1 MKDYYKILEVNQ
13 DASEEHIRKSYRRLA
28 FKYHPDRNP
37 GDSSAEERFKEIAE
51 AYGVLTDPVKR
62 NEYDKWLRAG
72 PQERVAGRGFP
83 YSQEEIFQDLFRDP
97 RFRRVFQDLFGE
109 FERAGFRFDQRFFDK
124 VFFGGRGVFFGGVF
138 VWGPSGSGRL
148 KFGRP
153 RQRSHLDTRQ
163 TRRVKSPGFLQR
175 LGQKIGR
182 LLSGGQR
189 ALSHETQEVSVRP
202 QDLTYNLTLPFE
214 EAQQGT
220 WVTIAI
226 DRGQGNERLK
236 VRIPPGTRS
245 GTRLRLTGKGRH
257 HAPEN
262 GDLYLTVNLA

>member
-1 MKDYYKILEVNQ
+1 MKDYYKILEVDQ
-13 DASEEHIRKSYRRLA
+13 DASEEQIRKGYRRLA

-37 GDSSAEERFKEIAE
+37 GDLSAEERFKEIAE

-62 NEYDKWLRAG
+62 NEYDKGLRVG
-72 PQERVAGRGFP
+72 PQERVAGQGFP

-124 VFFGGRGVFFGGVF
+124 VFFGGRGVFFGGIF
-138 VWGPSGSGRL
+138 VWGPFGSGRM
-148 KFGRP
+148 KIGRQ
-153 RQRSHLDTRQ
+153 RQRSNLETHQ
-163 TRRVKSPGFLQR
+163 TQQVKPPGFLKQ

-182 LLSGGQR
+182 LLLGGQKV
-189 ALSHETQEVSVRP
+189 LSHETQEVTVRP
-202 QDLTYNLTLPFE
+202 QDLTYNLALPSE
-214 EAQQGT
+214 EAQRGT

-257 HAPEN
+257 HPPEN
-262 GDLYLTVNLA
+262 GDLYLTVNVA

>member
-1 MKDYYKILEVNQ
+1 MKDYYKILEVDQ
-13 DASEEHIRKSYRRLA
+13 GASEEQIRKAYRRLA

-37 GDSSAEERFKEIAE
+37 GDLSAEEGFKEIAE

-62 NEYDKWLRAG
+62 NEYDKWLRVG
-72 PQERVAGRGFP
+72 PQERVAGQGFP

-97 RFRRVFQDLFGE
+97 RFRHVFQDLFGE

-124 VFFGGRGVFFGGVF
+124 VFFGGRGVFFGGIF
-138 VWGPSGSGRL
+138 VWGLFGSGRM
-148 KFGRP
+148 KIGRQ
-153 RQRSHLDTRQ
+153 RQRSNLETHQ
-163 TRRVKSPGFLQR
+163 TQQVKPPGFLKQ

-182 LLSGGQR
+182 LLLGGQKG
-189 ALSHETQEVSVRP
+189 LSHETQEATVQP
-202 QDLTYNLTLPFE
+202 QDLTYNLALPSE
-214 EAQQGT
+214 EAQRGT

-257 HAPEN
+257 HPPEN
-262 GDLYLTVNLA
+262 GDLYLTVNVA

>member
-1 MKDYYKILEVNQ
+1 MKDYYKILEVDQ
-13 DASEEHIRKSYRRLA
+13 DAPEEHIRKAYRRLA
-28 FKYHPDRNP
+28 LKYHPDHNP
-37 GDSSAEERFKEIAE
+37 GDASAGERFKEIAE
-51 AYGVLTDPVKR
+51 AYGVLADPVKR

-72 PQERVAGRGFP
+72 PQQRAAGQGFP

-124 VFFGGRGVFFGGVF
+124 VFFGGRGVFFGGIF
-138 VWGPSGSGRL
+138 VWGPFGSGRM
-148 KFGRP
+148 KFGTP
-153 RQRSHLDTRQ
+153 RQRSHLETHQ
-163 TRRVKSPGFLQR
+163 TPRVKSPGFLQR
-175 LGQKIGR
+175 LGQKIGHF
-182 LLSGGQR
+182 LSGGQKV
-189 ALSHETQEVSVRP
+189 LSHETQKVTVRP
-202 QDLTYNLTLPFE
+202 QDLTYELTLPSE
-214 EAQQGT
+214 EAQRGT

-257 HAPEN
+257 HTPEN

>member
-1 MKDYYKILEVNQ
+1 MKDYYKILEVEQN
-13 DASEEHIRKSYRRLA
+13 ASDEQIRKAYRRLA
-28 FKYHPDRNP
+28 FKYHPDHNP

-51 AYGVLTDPVKR
+51 AYGVLADPVKR

-72 PQERVAGRGFP
+72 PQQRAAGQGFP

-124 VFFGGRGVFFGGVF
+124 VFFGGRGVFFGGIF
-138 VWGPSGSGRL
+138 VWGPFGSGRV
-148 KFGRP
+148 KFGTP
-153 RQRSHLDTRQ
+153 RQRSPLETRQ
-163 TRRVKSPGFLQR
+163 TSRVKSPRFLQR
-175 LGQKIGR
+175 LGQRIGHF
-182 LLSGGQR
+182 LSGGQKV
-189 ALSHETQEVSVRP
+189 LPHETQKVTVRA
-202 QDLTYNLTLPFE
+202 QDLTYKITLPSE
-214 EAQQGT
+214 EAQRGT

-245 GTRLRLTGKGRH
+245 RTRLRLTGKGRH
-257 HAPEN
+257 HTPEN
-262 GDLYLTVNLA
+262 GDLYLTVNVV